1 MSKSCR
7 LFPHHISGF
16 ISHFSPKYVLHSL
29 TQDYWPF
36 PQLCFPT
43 YAPLP
48 ISADLKVIHAQ
59 TQKKFHFTNLNSA
72 LSPKHI
78 LNQMFSL
85 FLKFLGFYFFL
96 CHKSFNLLWYVLSVQ
111 FSSVAQSCLT
121 LRPHESQHARPPCP
135 SPTPGVHSDSRP
147 SSQ

>member
-1 MSKSCR
+1 MSNSCR

-59 TQKKFHFTNLNSA
+59 TQKKFHFTNLISA
-72 LSPKHI
+72 LSPKYI
-78 LNQMFSL
+78 LNKMFSL
-85 FLKFLGFYFFL
+85 FLKLLAFYFFL
-96 CHKSFNLLWYVLSVQ
+96 CHKSLTYYGVYYSCIYIFVILLYSVTAT
-111 FSSVAQSCLT
+111 F
-121 LRPHESQHARPPCP
+121 
-135 SPTPGVHSDSRP
+135 
-147 SSQ
+147 